1 MSRDKIIVGG
11 FALLAAVSAIGFA
24 VMFSRLGPESCMDG
38 PGGVGSCPVL
48 ADVNGLRY
56 TAGVASQ
63 YPGLEADLSAFSPI
77 TRTNAPNNFAE
88 LVTYRVGDIDP
99 TLVLAAPALPVYPE
113 DVGSYRLLFGS
124 NSDAA
129 FPALCDYF
137 TDEAKFADERCGA
150 PA

>member
-1 MSRDKIIVGG
+1 MSRDKVIVGG
-11 FALLAAVSAIGFA
+11 FALIAAVSAIGFA

-38 PGGVGSCPVL
+38 AGGIGSCPAL

-56 TAGVASQ
+56 TVSVAAL
-63 YPGLEADLSAFSPI
+63 YPGLEEDLVPFSPI
-77 TRTNAPNNFAE
+77 TRTNVPGNFAE
-88 LVTYRVGDIDP
+88 LKTFKIGDLDP